1 MTGMMID
8 YETADRITVLNLID
22 MLERLEKE
30 NKDCVEKGTY
40 VHPEDF
46 HKNETVLIPA
56 LKVLIKYFGG

>member
-56 LKVLIKYFGG
+56 LKVLIEYFGG

>member
-8 YETADRITVLNLID
+8 YETADRITVLNLKD

-30 NKDCVEKGTY
+30 NKDCVEKGAY